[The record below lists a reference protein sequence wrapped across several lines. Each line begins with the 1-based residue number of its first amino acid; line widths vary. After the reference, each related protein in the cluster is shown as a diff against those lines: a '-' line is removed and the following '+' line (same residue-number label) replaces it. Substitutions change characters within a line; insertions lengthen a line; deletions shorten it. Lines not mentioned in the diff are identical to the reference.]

1 MLGPSEW
8 PSEGDAGCNEI
19 MRQNIVRK
27 QRTRRSLALVLGLVQ
42 LSSCSHPSPP
52 AIPALSSLP
61 NGTTAAPPRING
73 AIGAP
78 AALPPAQTA
87 FGHTEQPPAQSPP
100 VEQGAGD
107 ISLDFADTDIREVV
121 AQVLGMILKVNYT
134 IDPGVHGT
142 ATLHTVRPLNRSELV
157 PTLESLLA
165 QNGAALVMNGSLY
178 RVVPAAQ
185 AVATAAAGPG
195 AAGAV
200 IVPLQYAS
208 AEDLAKVM
216 QPYVGEGGK
225 IAADPGRNALL
236 IAGEPAARD
245 GLIGLVKAFDVDVLA
260 RQSYALLPVSSGDVK
275 DFASALQDAFR
286 GQNGGALAGLVRV
299 IPLSRINAVLVVSS
313 QPKYIEE
320 ARRVYTL
327 IDRARRQTL
336 RSWHVYYLQNS
347 HSEDVA
353 YVLQQA
359 FTPGNVTAQ
368 PTAQRSSQFG
378 QSGSGQSGIGQSGGG
393 GMTGNGGGAGG
404 LGGGSAGALGR
415 GSLSG
420 GISGSNQGPL
430 GAQQPQSGNAP
441 SGQQPPP
448 PPPGANPLLGGLEQG
463 GGEQTT
469 DTLRVIPD
477 DQNNSVL
484 VYGTERELATME
496 AMLRKIDILPL
507 QVRIDAVIA
516 EVTLNDA
523 LQYGTQFFFKSGG
536 INGILNTATQA
547 TNPANP
553 GAATLNL
560 SFPGFFVGGTGT
572 GGAPFAIEALQQ
584 VTTVHVLSS
593 PELLV
598 LDNQP
603 ARLQVGSVVPYLS
616 QTSQSTLVS
625 NAPVINS
632 INYQQTGVIMEVTPR
647 VNSGGLVTLDVMQDV
662 SSVATGITTPGIV
675 SPTFNERN
683 VNSRVVVQ
691 DGQTIG
697 LAGLITDTT
706 SLGNQGI
713 PWLKDVPLLGLL
725 AGNQNNSRQRTELLI
740 LITPHVIHDQRDA
753 RALTDDLRDQLINAA
768 AVPNMLNNLRPSGQS
783 DPSARLRRDL
793 RLQP

>member
-1 MLGPSEW
+1 
-8 PSEGDAGCNEI
+8 
-19 MRQNIVRK
+19 MRQNIVR
-27 QRTRRSLALVLGLVQ
+27 RPRPPRSVALLLGLMPIFA
-42 LSSCSHPSPP
+42 CTHASPP
-52 AIPALSSLP
+52 AIPALSPLP

-78 AALPPAQTA
+78 DALPPAQVTY
-87 FGHTEQPPAQSPP
+87 GRQQQPSSEVPAI
-100 VEQGAGD
+100 EAGPGN
-107 ISLDFADTDIREVV
+107 ISLDFADTDIREVS
-121 AQVLGMILKVNYT
+121 AQILGSILKVNYT
-134 IDPGVHGT
+134 IDPAVHGT

-165 QNGAALVMNGSLY
+165 QNGAALVTNGELY
-178 RVVPAAQ
+178 RVVPVAQ
-185 AVATAAAGPG
+185 AVATAATGPG
-195 AAGAV
+195 TAGAV
-200 IVPLQYAS
+200 VVPLQYAT
-208 AEDLAKVM
+208 AENLGKIL

-225 IAADPGRNALL
+225 IAADPARNALL
-236 IAGEPAARD
+236 ISGEPGARE

-260 RQSYALLPVSSGDVK
+260 GQSYALLPVGSGGVK

-286 GQNGGALAGLVRV
+286 GQNGGTLAGLIRV

-313 QPKYIEE
+313 QQRYIEE
-320 ARRVYTL
+320 ARKVYSL
-327 IDRARRQTL
+327 IDRGRRQTL

-368 PTAQRSSQFG
+368 PTSNTRSQ
-378 QSGSGQSGIGQSGGG
+378 IGQSTGGG
-393 GMTGNGGGAGG
+393 TLGNGGGG
-404 LGGGSAGALGR
+404 LGMGSAGSLGR

-420 GISGSNQGPL
+420 GIGGGNSGFGGGSSGFGGGNSGFGGGSSGLGGP
-430 GAQQPQSGNAP
+430 QQSAGTPPP
-441 SGQQPPP
+441 SGQPPP
-448 PPPGANPLLGGLEQG
+448 SAAPGANPLLGGLEPGGSEQG
-463 GGEQTT
+463 T
-469 DTLRVIPD
+469 DALRVIPD

-516 EVTLNDA
+516 EVTLNDN

-536 INGILNTATQA
+536 INGILNTSPTQ
-547 TNPANP
+547 TTVPN
-553 GAATLNL
+553 AAASTLNMT
-560 SFPGFFVGGTGT
+560 FPGFFLGGSGN
-572 GGAPFAIEALQQ
+572 GGAPFAIQALQQ

-593 PELLV
+593 PELMV

-603 ARLQVGSVVPYLS
+603 ARLQVGAVVPYLS
-616 QTSQSTLVS
+616 QSSQSTIAT
-625 NAPVINS
+625 NAPIVNQV
-632 INYQQTGVIMEVTPR
+632 NYQQTGVIMEVTPR

-662 SSVATGITTPGIV
+662 SSVETGVITTPGV
-675 SPTFNERN
+675 NSPTFNERN
-683 VNSRVVVQ
+683 VTSRVVVQ
-691 DGQTIG
+691 DGQTVG
-697 LAGLITDTT
+697 LAGLITDTA

-713 PWLKDVPLLGLL
+713 PWLKDVPILGLL
-725 AGNQNNSRQRTELLI
+725 AGNQNNTRQRTELLI

-768 AVPNMLNNLRPSGQS
+768 AVPGLLNNLRPSGQP
-783 DPSARLRRDL
+783 DPSARLRKQ
-793 RLQP
+793 LQLQQ